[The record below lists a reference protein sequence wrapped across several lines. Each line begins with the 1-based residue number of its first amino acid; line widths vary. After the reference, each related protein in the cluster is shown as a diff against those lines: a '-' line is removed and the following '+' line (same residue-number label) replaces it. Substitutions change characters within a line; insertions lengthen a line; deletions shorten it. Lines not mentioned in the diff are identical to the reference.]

1 MERALGLV
9 AEEMRTVEGLAIEV
23 VAVPN
28 AFFGTSVTVSGL
40 LTGADVARALAGRE
54 ADRVVLPRA
63 MFDAA
68 GERTL
73 DDWTRAELAARLP
86 GTVYVARTA
95 GELLEATCAA

>member
-9 AEEMRTVEGLAIEV
+9 AAEMAGVPGLTIDV

-28 AFFGTSVTVSGL
+28 AFFGTGVTVSGL
-40 LTGADVARALAGRE
+40 LTASDVVRALAERP
-54 ADRVVLPRA
+54 ADRIVLPRA

-73 DDWTRAELAARLP
+73 DDCTLADLGSQLRGAL
-86 GTVYVARTA
+86 YVAQTA
-95 GELLEATCAA
+95 GDLLEATCAA